1 MVIVDKREIK
11 TNYFEHL
18 RVGDAFFYEDE
29 LFIKTN
35 RTGEPYNAF
44 RLHCNEKYKPSTV
57 FAMNTPV
64 QKVELEVI
72 IHEEGWKRDYL
83 GEEAIRKE

>member
-11 TNYFEHL
+11 TNYFGHL
-18 RVGDAFFYEDE
+18 SVGDAFFYEDE

-44 RLHCNEKYKPSTV
+44 RLCRNEKYKPSTI

-72 IHEEGWKRDYL
+72 IHEDGWGMDYL
-83 GEEAIRKE
+83 GEEFVRKE